1 MTPLPPS
8 GSRGAVWKWSVCGML
23 LLASAINYMD
33 RQTLSGMSVRI
44 TEEFAMTKT
53 QYGQVE
59 AAFGYAFAAG
69 SVVFGWMA
77 DRFAVHRVYAA
88 VLALWSLAG
97 MATGWAQDYSG
108 LLLFRS
114 LLGFFEAGHWPCAV
128 RITRSLL
135 DERQRSMGNG
145 LLQSGATFGAI
156 ITPLVL
162 PLLLGAGSVG
172 VAGAWRPPFFWLG
185 GVGLLWLIPWFL
197 MVRSGDLRSGAES
210 VAAAGPSATPFLK
223 VLFSGRMLAVIL
235 VVACINTTWQV
246 LRAWLPMFLQKG
258 RGYSET
264 EALHFNSAF
273 FVAADVGCLAAGALA
288 VALARRGSTPSG
300 ARFLVFFGCALLCC
314 GTVAVPWLVRGPW
327 LMAVL
332 LAIAAGAL
340 GVFPLYHTFTQDLSE
355 HHQGKITG
363 AAGVAAWILPA
374 QAQLLFGLSADRLGT
389 MDPGL
394 VAAGLLPLL
403 ALPPLWYLHRIKT
416 RNPITP

>member
-1 MTPLPPS
+1 
-8 GSRGAVWKWSVCGML
+8 
-23 LLASAINYMD
+23 
-33 RQTLSGMSVRI
+33 
-44 TEEFAMTKT
+44 
-53 QYGQVE
+53 
-59 AAFGYAFAAG
+59 
-69 SVVFGWMA
+69 MA

-97 MATGWAQDYSG
+97 MATGWAKDYSG
-108 LLLFRS
+108 LLLFRG

-162 PLLLGAGSVG
+162 PLLLVAGTVG

-258 RGYSET
+258 RGYAEA

-288 VALARRGSTPSG
+288 VVLARRGSTPSG

-314 GTVAVPWLVRGPW
+314 GTVAVPWLGRGPW

-374 QAQLLFGLSADRLGT
+374 QAQLLFGISADRLGT

-416 RNPITP
+416 RTPITP

>member
-1 MTPLPPS
+1 
-8 GSRGAVWKWSVCGML
+8 ML

-33 RQTLSGMSVRI
+33 RQTLSGLSVRI

-108 LLLFRS
+108 LLILRG

-128 RITRSLL
+128 RITRALL

-288 VALARRGSTPSG
+288 VVLARRGSTPSG

-314 GTVAVPWLVRGPW
+314 GTVAVPWLGRGPW

-374 QAQLLFGLSADRLGT
+374 KAQLLFGISADRLGT

-416 RNPITP
+416 RTPITP

>member
-1 MTPLPPS
+1 
-8 GSRGAVWKWSVCGML
+8 ML

-33 RQTLSGMSVRI
+33 RQTLSGLSVRI

-108 LLLFRS
+108 LLILRG

-128 RITRSLL
+128 RITRALL

-314 GTVAVPWLVRGPW
+314 GTVAVPWLGRGPW

-374 QAQLLFGLSADRLGT
+374 KAQLLFGISADRFGT

-416 RNPITP
+416 RTPITP

>member
-1 MTPLPPS
+1 MTALPPS

-33 RQTLSGMSVRI
+33 RQTLSGLSVRI

-108 LLLFRS
+108 LLLFRG

-128 RITRSLL
+128 RITRALL

-223 VLFSGRMLAVIL
+223 VLCSGRMFAVIL

-258 RGYSET
+258 RGYAEA

-288 VALARRGSTPSG
+288 VVLARRGSTPSG

-314 GTVAVPWLVRGPW
+314 GTVAVPWLGRGPW

-374 QAQLLFGLSADRLGT
+374 KAQLLFGISADLT
-389 MDPGL
+389 DHQNDFCC
-394 VAAGLLPLL
+394 V
-403 ALPPLWYLHRIKT
+403 IVFV
-416 RNPITP
+416 

>member
-1 MTPLPPS
+1 
-8 GSRGAVWKWSVCGML
+8 ML

-33 RQTLSGMSVRI
+33 RQTLSGLSVRI

-108 LLLFRS
+108 LLILRG

-128 RITRSLL
+128 RITRALL

-258 RGYSET
+258 RGYTET
-264 EALHFNSAF
+264 ETLYFNSAF
-273 FVAADVGCLAAGALA
+273 FAAADVGCLAAGALA

-314 GTVAVPWLVRGPW
+314 GTVAVPWLGRGPW

-374 QAQLLFGLSADRLGT
+374 KAQLLFGLSADRFGT

-416 RNPITP
+416 RTPITP

>member
-1 MTPLPPS
+1 
-8 GSRGAVWKWSVCGML
+8 
-23 LLASAINYMD
+23 
-33 RQTLSGMSVRI
+33 
-44 TEEFAMTKT
+44 
-53 QYGQVE
+53 
-59 AAFGYAFAAG
+59 
-69 SVVFGWMA
+69 
-77 DRFAVHRVYAA
+77 
-88 VLALWSLAG
+88 

-108 LLLFRS
+108 LLLFRG

-162 PLLLGAGSVG
+162 PLLLGAGTVG

-314 GTVAVPWLVRGPW
+314 GTVAVPWLGRGPW

-374 QAQLLFGLSADRLGT
+374 KAQLLFGISADRFGT

-416 RNPITP
+416 RTPITP

>member
-1 MTPLPPS
+1 
-8 GSRGAVWKWSVCGML
+8 ML

-33 RQTLSGMSVRI
+33 RQTLSGLSVRI
-44 TEEFAMTKT
+44 TQEFGMTKT

-59 AAFGYAFAAG
+59 AVFGYAFAAG

-88 VLALWSLAG
+88 VLALWSLVG
-97 MATGWAQDYSG
+97 MATGWARDHQD
-108 LLLFRS
+108 LLIFRG

-135 DERQRSMGNG
+135 DERQRSLGNG
-145 LLQSGATFGAI
+145 LLQSGATVGAI
-156 ITPLVL
+156 LTPLLL
-162 PLLLGAGSVG
+162 PILLGAGSPDG
-172 VAGAWRPPFFWLG
+172 AGAWRPPFFLLG
-185 GVGLLWLIPWFL
+185 GVGLLWLVPWFW
-197 MVRSGDLRSGAES
+197 MVGPGDLRSADRVPGTASTAITGDDE
-210 VAAAGPSATPFLK
+210 PPFLK
-223 VLFSGRMLAVIL
+223 LLLSGRMLAVIA

-273 FVAADVGCLAAGALA
+273 FAAADVGCLAAGALA
-288 VALARRGSTPSG
+288 VSLARRGRSPSG
-300 ARFLVFFGCALLCC
+300 ARFAVFTGCALLCC
-314 GTVAVPWLVRGPW
+314 GTLAAPWLGRGPM
-327 LMAVL
+327 LLTVL
-332 LAIAAGAL
+332 LVVAAGAL
-340 GVFPLYHTFTQDLSE
+340 GVFPLYHTFTQDLSDR
-355 HHQGKITG
+355 HQGKITG

-374 QAQLLFGLSADRLGT
+374 QAQMLFGLSADRLGT

-394 VAAGLLPLL
+394 AMAGILPLL

-416 RNPITP
+416 KPQATP

>member
-1 MTPLPPS
+1 
-8 GSRGAVWKWSVCGML
+8 ML

-108 LLLFRS
+108 LLLFRG

-374 QAQLLFGLSADRLGT
+374 KAQLLFGISADRLGT

>member
-1 MTPLPPS
+1 MTALPPS

-33 RQTLSGMSVRI
+33 RQTLSGLSVRI
-44 TEEFAMTKT
+44 TQEFGMTKT

-97 MATGWAQDYSG
+97 MATGWAQDYTG
-108 LLLFRS
+108 LLFFRG

-210 VAAAGPSATPFLK
+210 VAAAGPSAPPFLK

-314 GTVAVPWLVRGPW
+314 GTVAVPWLGRGPW

-374 QAQLLFGLSADRLGT
+374 KAQLLFGISADRLGT

-416 RNPITP
+416 RTPITP

>member
-1 MTPLPPS
+1 
-8 GSRGAVWKWSVCGML
+8 ML

-33 RQTLSGMSVRI
+33 RQTLSGLSVRI

-235 VVACINTTWQV
+235 MVACINTTWQV

-258 RGYSET
+258 RGYTET
-264 EALHFNSAF
+264 EALYFNSAF
-273 FVAADVGCLAAGALA
+273 FAAADVGCLAAGALA
-288 VALARRGSTPSG
+288 FALARRGSTPSG

-314 GTVAVPWLVRGPW
+314 GTVAVPWLGRGPW

-374 QAQLLFGLSADRLGT
+374 KAQLLFGISADRLGT

-416 RNPITP
+416 RTPITP

>member
-1 MTPLPPS
+1 MAASASTVHV
-8 GSRGAVWKWSVCGML
+8 RGAVWKWSVCGML

-33 RQTLSGMSVRI
+33 RQTLSGLSVRI
-44 TEEFAMTKT
+44 TQEFGMTKA

-59 AAFGYAFAAG
+59 AVFGYAFAAG
-69 SVVFGWMA
+69 SVLFGWMA
-77 DRFAVHRVYAA
+77 DRFSVQRVYAA

-97 MATGWAQDYSG
+97 MATGWARDHHD
-108 LLLFRS
+108 LLLMRG

-145 LLQSGATFGAI
+145 LLQSGATIGAI
-156 ITPLVL
+156 LTPLAL
-162 PLLLGAGSVG
+162 PLLLGAGTADG
-172 VAGAWRPPFFWLG
+172 TGAWRPPFFLLG
-185 GVGLLWLIPWFL
+185 GVGLLWLIPWFWL
-197 MVRSGDLRSGAES
+197 LRPNDLRST
-210 VAAAGPSATPFLK
+210 VDTPSAGGPGSEPFIR
-223 VLFSGRMLAVIL
+223 VLLSGRMLAVIA

-273 FVAADVGCLAAGALA
+273 FAAADVGCLAAGALA
-288 VALARRGSTPSG
+288 VALARRGRTPSG
-300 ARFLVFFGCALLCC
+300 ARFAVFVACALLCC
-314 GTVAVPWLVRGPW
+314 GTIAVPWLGRGW
-327 LMAVL
+327 ALMAVL

-340 GVFPLYHTFTQDLSE
+340 GVFPLYHTFTQDLSA

-363 AAGVAAWILPA
+363 AAGVAGWILPA
-374 QAQLLFGLSADRLGT
+374 QAQMLFGISADRLGT

-394 VAAGLLPLL
+394 AAAGLLPLL
-403 ALPPLWYLHRIKT
+403 ALAPLWYLHRLKT
-416 RNPITP
+416 RTAP

>member
-1 MTPLPPS
+1 MAALPPS
-8 GSRGAVWKWSVCGML
+8 VSRGAVWKWSVCGML

-33 RQTLSGMSVRI
+33 RQTLSGLSVRI

-108 LLLFRS
+108 LLLFRG

-210 VAAAGPSATPFLK
+210 VAAAGPSA
-223 VLFSGRMLAVIL
+223 
-235 VVACINTTWQV
+235 
-246 LRAWLPMFLQKG
+246 
-258 RGYSET
+258 
-264 EALHFNSAF
+264 
-273 FVAADVGCLAAGALA
+273 
-288 VALARRGSTPSG
+288 
-300 ARFLVFFGCALLCC
+300 
-314 GTVAVPWLVRGPW
+314 
-327 LMAVL
+327 
-332 LAIAAGAL
+332 
-340 GVFPLYHTFTQDLSE
+340 PLS
-355 HHQGKITG
+355 
-363 AAGVAAWILPA
+363 
-374 QAQLLFGLSADRLGT
+374 
-389 MDPGL
+389 
-394 VAAGLLPLL
+394 
-403 ALPPLWYLHRIKT
+403 
-416 RNPITP
+416 

>member
-1 MTPLPPS
+1 MIAPTPS

-33 RQTLSGMSVRI
+33 RQTLSGLSVRI
-44 TEEFAMTKT
+44 TQEFGMTKT

-59 AAFGYAFAAG
+59 AVFGYAFAAG
-69 SVVFGWMA
+69 SVLFGWMA
-77 DRFAVHRVYAA
+77 DRFPVHRVYAA

-97 MATGWAQDYSG
+97 MATGWAQDHQG
-108 LLLFRS
+108 LLLFRG

-162 PLLLGAGSVG
+162 PLLLGVGAAGG
-172 VAGAWRPPFFWLG
+172 AGAWRPPFYLLG
-185 GVGLLWLIPWFL
+185 AVGLLWLIPWFL

-210 VAAAGPSATPFLK
+210 VAAAGPAATPFLK

-258 RGYSET
+258 RGYTEI
-264 EALHFNSAF
+264 EALRFNSAF
-273 FVAADVGCLAAGALA
+273 FAAADVGCLAAGALA
-288 VALARRGSTPSG
+288 VALARRGRTPSG
-300 ARFLVFFGCALLCC
+300 ARFRVFVGCALLCC
-314 GTVAVPWLVRGPW
+314 GTVAIPSLGRGPG
-327 LMAVL
+327 LMIVL

-374 QAQLLFGLSADRLGT
+374 QAQWLFGLSADRLGT

-416 RNPITP
+416 RTPITP

>member
-1 MTPLPPS
+1 
-8 GSRGAVWKWSVCGML
+8 
-23 LLASAINYMD
+23 
-33 RQTLSGMSVRI
+33 
-44 TEEFAMTKT
+44 
-53 QYGQVE
+53 
-59 AAFGYAFAAG
+59 
-69 SVVFGWMA
+69 MA

-108 LLLFRS
+108 LLLFRG

-128 RITRSLL
+128 RITRALL

-223 VLFSGRMLAVIL
+223 VLCSGRMFAVIL

-288 VALARRGSTPSG
+288 VVLARRGSTPSG

-314 GTVAVPWLVRGPW
+314 GTVAVPWLGRGPW

-374 QAQLLFGLSADRLGT
+374 KAQLLFGISADRFGT

-416 RNPITP
+416 RIPITP